1 MERNSIRCAW
11 RAVIVSAVALGVQGC
26 AGRSDVSM
34 LDPLAQKSAAMP
46 ITWDDV
52 LALQLNRPIER
63 VQALRDRYVDA
74 GDARERRRL
83 RDEIAFAA
91 LALVEEHA
99 QRSRIRLATARAA
112 HDAAGDL
119 AVIGLTT
126 AATLTGGEAVKS
138 ALAAAAA
145 AVVGAN
151 HAIDAR
157 FLNEQTTAA
166 IIAQMDANHR
176 VARERIEQRLRTAD
190 DSAYPLAAV
199 DLDLIEC
206 VYAGTAAGAVAALA
220 DEAALRRAS
229 AHAVSASSSSATINP
244 ESGAK

>member
-1 MERNSIRCAW
+1 
-11 RAVIVSAVALGVQGC
+11 
-26 AGRSDVSM
+26 M
-34 LDPLAQKSAAMP
+34 LDPLASRSAAP
-46 ITWDDV
+46 PSAWDDV

-63 VQALRDRYVDA
+63 LRLLRDQYANADDA
-74 GDARERRRL
+74 QERRRL
-83 RDEIAFAA
+83 RNEIAFAA

-119 AVIGLTT
+119 AVIGLAT
-126 AATLTGGEAVKS
+126 AATLTGGEAIKN

-176 VARERIEQRLRTAD
+176 AARARIEQRLRAMD

-199 DLDLIEC
+199 DLELIEC
-206 VYAGTAAGAVAALA
+206 VYAGAAAAAVVSLA
-220 DEAALRRAS
+220 DEAALRRATV
-229 AHAVSASSSSATINP
+229 HSASISATPAIVDAQP
-244 ESGAK
+244 GAK